1 MDARAELKNAVRVVQ
16 VENAPVCSKGIT
28 HTFMEHLCSLT
39 AQIPQDDSFVSLYVP
54 EVGT

>member
-28 HTFMEHLCSLT
+28 RTFMEHLCSLT